1 MAIDMFSTRTMLRML
16 EQSKRPK
23 SFLRDTF
30 FATETPF
37 DTEYVDIDITKG
49 KRKMA
54 PFVSPRIGS
63 KTVERTGYETKTYKP
78 VLVAPDT
85 ITTAEDIL
93 KRAAGE
99 TIYGAGSPD
108 TRAVAILAKDMIEL
122 DDMITRREE
131 WMAAQ
136 VLFTG
141 SVDMVGE
148 GVNETIS
155 FGLTNINT
163 LASGAQW
170 DESTSNPI
178 GDLVLARKTI
188 IQGSGVTPTMAILG
202 SDAATAFTSNSKVL
216 AALDNRRTEMGM
228 LAPDPN
234 RGNGLTYI
242 GYDAS
247 SGLEMW
253 SYDEWYLDDNGV
265 EQPMIPV
272 DKVLIGS
279 PQARCEIL
287 YGAIVDVARGT
298 FAVSRV
304 PKSWITEKPS
314 ARFLQMSS
322 RPLPAMLQPDAFYV
336 YTVV

>member
-1 MAIDMFSTRTMLRML
+1 MAVSLFDTRTMLRML
-16 EQSKRPK
+16 EQAKRPK
-23 SFLRDTF
+23 SFLKDTF
-30 FATETPF
+30 FATQTPF
-37 DTEYVDIDITKG
+37 DTEYVDIDIIKG
-49 KRKMA
+49 KRRMA
-54 PFVSPRIGS
+54 PFVSPRVGS
-63 KTVERTGYETKTYKP
+63 KTVDRNGYETKIYKP
-78 VLVAPDT
+78 VLVSPDT
-85 ITTAEDIL
+85 ITTAEDL
-93 KRAAGE
+93 MKRAPGE

-108 TRAVAILAKDMIEL
+108 IRAAAMLARDMMEL

-141 SVDMVGE
+141 AVDMVGE
-148 GVNETIS
+148 GVNESVS
-155 FGLTNINT
+155 FGLTNTAT

-178 GDLVLARKTI
+178 GDLVTARKTI

-202 SDAATAFTSNSKVL
+202 SDAAATFTGNSKVL

-242 GYDAS
+242 GYIAEA
-247 SGLEMW
+247 GLELW
-253 SYDEWYLDDNGV
+253 GYDEWYLDDSGV

-272 DKVLIGS
+272 NKVLVGS
-279 PQARCEIL
+279 SQARCEML
-287 YGAIVDVARGT
+287 YGAVVDVNRGT
-298 FAVSRV
+298 FAIPRV
-304 PKSWITEKPS
+304 PKSWTQEKPS
-314 ARFLQMSS
+314 ARFVQISS